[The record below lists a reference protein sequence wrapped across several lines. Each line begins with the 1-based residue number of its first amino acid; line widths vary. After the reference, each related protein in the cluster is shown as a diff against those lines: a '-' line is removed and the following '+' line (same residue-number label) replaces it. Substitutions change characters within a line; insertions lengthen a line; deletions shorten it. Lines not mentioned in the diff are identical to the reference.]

1 MHPSDTLVY
10 RPLHAMGVRL
20 AKMTPFCVSKV
31 VIEGPLFSGGCHERA
46 PRSDIFGSERQW
58 YTEGVF
64 ASLEGPGGVS
74 PWQPPKKSGH
84 SEARMSTFCDTI
96 IPCAEKLSTSN
107 PRPLHR
113 FSCYFS
119 FLGSPRPRIPRF
131 LHGKKGLFSVKH
143 LQFR

>member
-10 RPLHAMGVRL
+10 RPFMLWGFPPRTKVWLTSASMVGRDLKVEASFHARRV
-20 AKMTPFCVSKV
+20 AEMTPFCGPKV
-31 VIEGPLFSGGCHERA
+31 LIEGPLFSGGCHERA

-84 SEARMSTFCDTI
+84 SGAGMTTFCDTI
-96 IPCAEKLSTSN
+96 IAWGYELLK
-107 PRPLHR
+107 
-113 FSCYFS
+113 
-119 FLGSPRPRIPRF
+119 
-131 LHGKKGLFSVKH
+131 
-143 LQFR
+143 